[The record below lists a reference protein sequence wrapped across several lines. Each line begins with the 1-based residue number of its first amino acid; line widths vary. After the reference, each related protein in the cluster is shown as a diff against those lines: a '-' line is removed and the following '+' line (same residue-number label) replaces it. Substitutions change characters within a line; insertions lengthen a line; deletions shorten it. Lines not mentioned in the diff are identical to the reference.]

1 MVRTLDLFATAPVSR
16 TDDPRPGPQTA
27 NRLTTGS
34 VRPIG
39 VPLWLGAEQP
49 GADLAPAA
57 IDAGLRRRWERGGRP
72 GLLARLE
79 PATTVQIAT
88 PPDAADRLD
97 RRSLEFLP
105 EVAAACGSLADE
117 VSAAID
123 EGALALVLGGDHAL
137 SAGSVAGAAL
147 ATPGRLGVLWL
158 DTHPDLNTP
167 ATSPSGRLHGMPLAA
182 SLGLGVPALTGLGR
196 PGPKVRPEDVCLLG
210 ARDIDAGERALIG
223 ELGIWALTMEEWT
236 DAGLLAGLEAALDH
250 LTMRGVEAVHVS
262 FDLDVLDPSV
272 MPGTGTRVPGG
283 LSYREA
289 AQVGRRLRA
298 WDGPVRSLDWVELN
312 PSLDPTGHST
322 ETAVALLA
330 ALLGETMR

>member
-1 MVRTLDLFATAPVSR
+1 MERTLDRFATAP
-16 TDDPRPGPQTA
+16 DPRFTPD
-27 NRLTTGS
+27 NRLSTGP
-34 VRPIG
+34 VRPIV
-39 VPLWLGAEQP
+39 VPLWLGAERR

-57 IDAGLRRRWERGGRP
+57 LDAGLRRRWERGGRP
-72 GLLARLE
+72 GLLARLA
-79 PATTVQIAT
+79 PAVTVPIAT
-88 PPDAADRLD
+88 PPDAMDRLD
-97 RRSLEFLP
+97 GRSLAFLP
-105 EVAAACGSLADE
+105 EVAAACARLADT
-117 VSAAID
+117 VSASID
-123 EGALALVLGGDHAL
+123 GGGLALVLGGDHAL
-137 SAGSVAGAAL
+137 SAGSIAGAAL

-167 ATSPSGRLHGMPLAA
+167 VTSPSGRLHGMPLAA

-196 PGPKVRPEDVCLLG
+196 PGSKVRPEDVCLLG

-223 ELGIWALTMEEWT
+223 ELGIWAWTMEEWT

-250 LTMRGVEAVHVS
+250 LMRRGVDAVHVS

-289 AQVGRRLRA
+289 AQVARRLRA

-312 PSLDPTGHST
+312 PSLDPSGYST

-330 ALLGETMR
+330 TLLGETMR